1 MLALHPVMQGILLM
15 AVCVALL
22 FVMLRITSR

>member
-1 MLALHPVMQGILLM
+1 MHPVLQGILLM